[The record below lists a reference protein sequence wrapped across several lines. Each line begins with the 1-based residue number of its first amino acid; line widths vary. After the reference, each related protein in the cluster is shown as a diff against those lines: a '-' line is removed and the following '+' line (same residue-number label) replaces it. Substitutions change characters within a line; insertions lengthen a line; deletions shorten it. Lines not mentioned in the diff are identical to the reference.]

1 MYIRTIQKQVTE
13 RLFQGRVI
21 VIFGAR
27 RVGKTT
33 MCKDILDKYPS
44 KDTQY
49 YNCEDSIIQEAMSQ
63 NNPERMKDFFGK
75 KKLIVL
81 DEAQTIPEIGKRLKI
96 MIDTFPGIQIIA
108 TGSSS
113 FELAN
118 QVGEPL
124 VGRQFTFWMHPLT
137 LSEISQNPK
146 YTSNLQIQHN
156 FDKILRFGLYP
167 SIFDKNID
175 EATELLSE
183 MTESYLFKDIL
194 AHENIKK
201 SKLLSDLL
209 KLLALSIGSELSLN
223 WLAQRLNTS
232 VVTVDKYIYLL
243 EQTFIIF
250 RLNTLNRNLKKEIS
264 KGFKVYFWDLGIRN
278 QVINSFN
285 TLETRNDVGALW
297 ENFCIAERLKK
308 IKNEKLHAN
317 SYFWRT
323 YDQQE
328 IDYIEEKDG
337 GFLALECKWSEN
349 KKAKAPKIFLETYPS
364 TVFEVINN
372 QNWWKY
378 LV

>member
-1 MYIRTIQKQVTE
+1 MYNRTIQKQVEE

-33 MCKDILDKYPS
+33 MCKDILLKYPAE
-44 KDTQY
+44 DTQY
-49 YNCEDSIIQEAMSQ
+49 YNCEDSVIQEAMNQ
-63 NNPERMKDFFGK
+63 NSPDKMRDFFGK

-96 MIDTFPGIQIIA
+96 MVDTFPEIQIIA

-124 VGRQFTFWMHPLT
+124 VGRQFTFWMQPLT
-137 LSEISQNPK
+137 MVEITQNQK
-146 YTSNLQIQHN
+146 YGTNLEIQYN
-156 FDKILRFGLYP
+156 FNKILRFGLYP
-167 SIFDKNID
+167 SIFDKTIP
-175 EATELLSE
+175 ESMESLSE

-194 AHENIKK
+194 AYENIKK

-209 KLLALSIGSELSLN
+209 KLLSLSIGSELSLN

-285 TLETRNDVGALW
+285 SLEMRNDVGVLW

-308 IKNEKLHAN
+308 MKNEKLN
-317 SYFWRT
+317 GNTYFWRT

-328 IDYIEEKDG
+328 IDYVEEKDG
-337 GFLALECKWSEN
+337 GFLALECKWSN
-349 KKAKAPKIFLETYPS
+349 TKKAKIPKIDRKS
-364 TVFEVINN
+364 VV
-372 QNWWKY
+372 
-378 LV
+378 